1 MTPLEKAE
9 AALNSRLERLQA
21 NLRETTSADARRFLF
36 QSLVV
41 CVGLGEA
48 LTDYLKT
55 IGEYA
60 QGRHGALKLGNEELI
75 SQHADLLKSGNELLE
90 RLQAT
95 PNDRVVRKEIELTQQ
110 AMAAIQKNL
119 RRSANSLQRDLAP
132 SMAVVDEIAVSV
144 RRLAEAD
151 QKDGLK
157 RAVGMIVGNAR
168 ELYRTQPSLPAKDLI
183 DAAAWE
189 NSAESAIEQ
198 AGDFH
203 EAYARTGYQALLAL
217 NAMSMAVSQ
226 RPPETAE
233 EMMRRATESVA
244 AQLKAIAARFTSG

>member
-1 MTPLEKAE
+1 MTSLEKTE
-9 AALNSRLERLQA
+9 AALNRRLERLQA
-21 NLRETTSADARRFLF
+21 NLRETTSEEARRFLF

-75 SQHADLLKSGNELLE
+75 AQHADLLKSGNELLA

-95 PNDRVVRKEIELTQQ
+95 PDDRVVRKEIELTQH

-119 RRSANSLQRDLAP
+119 RRSANALQRDLAP
-132 SMAVVDEIAVSV
+132 SMAIVDEIAVSV

-157 RAVGMIVGNAR
+157 RAIALIVGNAR
-168 ELYRTQPSLPAKDLI
+168 DLYRTQPSLPAKDLI

-189 NSAESAIEQ
+189 NSAESALNQ

-203 EAYARTGYQALLAL
+203 EAYARAGYQALLAL
-217 NAMSMAVSQ
+217 AAMTMAVSQ
-226 RPPETAE
+226 TPPQTAD
-233 EMMRRATESVA
+233 EMMRHVSGSVA
-244 AQLKAIAARFTSG
+244 ARLKAIAERFTAA